1 MDKCNSNVRV
11 QGGSMCDAV
20 IENNAL
26 IVFESYDE
34 EKRELPLKELLD
46 LDYDMHRQWVLAQNG
61 SACVILRSS
70 RTSDRLFAFF
80 KTDSEQ
86 QTFELMPRLE
96 EKLREEM
103 ENGRTVYMDRITNDR
118 YDMGKGML
126 ERLGCKA
133 RYFTGE
139 RVQKK
144 SRRQLFKLDFT
155 ANDLYRYCAC
165 RIIGQD
171 SELKKAVYLVWEY
184 IESAAGG
191 NDARP
196 ANWMLTAPSGM
207 GKTEFYR
214 CIHDFF
220 KLHDVPIPVLQ
231 IDMSMISEYSFRGNN
246 ADSIVDAINTAGSCY
261 RALPRGTAIC
271 FLDESDKIFKPSF
284 DSHGKDI
291 HSSVQAN
298 LLTIIEGSKNAADSN
313 VDTRRTMFVFLGAF
327 QDLRDRKF
335 KEAKMISEFFEN
347 DEAMPQASD
356 EFYSD
361 VSIEDMIEEG
371 LIEEL
376 AGRMTSVVNFHKIEE
391 KQMKKIIAAKAEAV
405 SKEIGCPVRIT
416 RSAINE
422 LMTIAYSNLGVR
434 KPVSKIKELALNAL
448 ANHVISGLDKNDV
461 TVVICGL
468 EKARLERRREKAGKT
483 GDNADKCPQER
494 TCVSA

>member
-126 ERLGCKA
+126 EKLGCKA

-184 IESAAGG
+184 IESVAGG

-231 IDMSMISEYSFRGNN
+231 IDMSKMSVFGFRGNN
-246 ADSIVDAINTAGSCY
+246 TVTFVYAINAASSCY
-261 RALPRGTAIC
+261 RSLPRGTAIC

-468 EKARLERRREKAGKT
+468 EKARLERRREKAGRAK
-483 GDNADKCPQER
+483 DDANKCSEEM
-494 TCVSA
+494 TCESA